1 MDRVMAVAIY
11 IFIWWIVLFA
21 VLPFGV
27 RTQDE
32 EGSVVPG
39 TPGSAP
45 AKVRIVRIFLINTLV
60 ATDRLRA
67 RLCGD
72 RLQNRH
78 AGNVSLVSPADATRW
93 RKRRRTNSKTQKTK
107 SKVH

>member
-1 MDRVMAVAIY
+1 MDRVMALAIY
-11 IFIWWIVLFA
+11 IFIWWITLFA

-45 AKVRIVRIFLINTLV
+45 AKPRILRIFVINTIASTIVFVIVYMIIAYGLI
-60 ATDRLRA
+60 TPD
-67 RLCGD
+67 
-72 RLQNRH
+72 NI
-78 AGNVSLVSPADATRW
+78 PW
-93 RKRRRTNSKTQKTK
+93 
-107 SKVH
+107 